1 MALRGVELIGL
12 EQAQELQRL
21 YGFFDLGYDGLPT
34 PGWAKRN
41 LRFLRLPEGLRCAF
55 FPTVWVRRVYVNRR
69 MADAIEKVLLE
80 ICARFTP
87 QFRSINGLDQ
97 FVKCYCFGDGSAP
110 NLFWYGAAWRL
121 SEQVGGPALED
132 ARQIFVRHGFTH
144 AWTTDKNR
152 LRDFEFW

>member
-1 MALRGVELIGL
+1 MRAVQLAKATDQIVEM
-12 EQAQELQRL
+12 ESL
-21 YGFFDLGYDGLPT
+21 YGPFDLDFDGLPT
-34 PGWAKRN
+34 PGWVSRN
-41 LRFLRLPEGLRCAF
+41 LRRLRLPEGLRLAF
-55 FPTVWVRRVYVNRR
+55 FPDAWVRRVYVNRR
-69 MADAIEKVLLE
+69 VSDALEKALME

-97 FVKCYCFGDGSAP
+97 FVKCYCFGEGTSP
-110 NLFWYGAAWRL
+110 NLFWYGGAWRL